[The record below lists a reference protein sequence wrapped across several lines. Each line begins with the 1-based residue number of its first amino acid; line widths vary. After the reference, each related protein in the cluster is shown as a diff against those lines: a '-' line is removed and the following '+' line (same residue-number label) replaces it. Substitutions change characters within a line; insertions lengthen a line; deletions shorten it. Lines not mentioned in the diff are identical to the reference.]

1 MTSKNDLVLSEK
13 LSQVVVKGMQ
23 EKKAS
28 DITVMDLRDVKNSVA
43 DYFVICTGNSDTQL
57 DSIYESIDEEVY
69 KVFNESPWHSEGR
82 ENKEWVLL
90 DYINVVAHIFQKDK
104 RTFFSLETLWG
115 DAIITNIEDLQ

>member
-1 MTSKNDLVLSEK
+1 MASRNELALSEK

-28 DITVMDLRDVKNSVA
+28 DITVMDLRNVKNSVA

-57 DSIYESIDEEVY
+57 DAIYESVDDEVY
-69 KVFNESPWHSEGR
+69 KVFKESPWHSEGR
-82 ENKEWVLL
+82 ENKEWILL
-90 DYINVVAHIFQKDK
+90 DYSNVVVHIFQNEK
-104 RTFFSLETLWG
+104 RKFFSLETLWG